1 MYLKVRESQNRTVE
15 LSLDT
20 INYVQNILLIAADGS
35 VMAEK
40 TF

>member
-20 INYVQNILLIAADGS
+20 INHVQNILLIAADGS